1 MEQPSVRDGI
11 LRWET
16 QDLVIPLAVSV
27 GHLRAADYVG
37 AATPYVQP
45 TIAAALAAAAA
56 DGGHADEPTDFPT
69 LFSRSRVRTKDT
81 YWTWRVTLATVRL
94 TRPVRRER
102 LIPHGY
108 TSADQS
114 KGPDY
119 VQSDR
124 YQVTA
129 VRDRVRVCM
138 PRAICGSCLGRPIA
152 SETQAVRNRTSQP
165 SRRLWGRCG
174 SRRRCVGRL
183 ACGLPPSLPTV
194 NNVGSAGLV
203 RFKLTATH
211 RPL

>member
-1 MEQPSVRDGI
+1 MEERHVSRGI
-11 LRWET
+11 LRWES
-16 QDLVIPLAVSV
+16 QDLVISLRISV
-27 GHLRAADYVG
+27 LHWRTPDYVG
-37 AATPYVQP
+37 AATPRIQP
-45 TIAAALAAAAA
+45 RIAAALAAAARE
-56 DGGHADEPTDFPT
+56 GWQADELTDFPT

-94 TRPVRRER
+94 TRPVSRER

-108 TSADQS
+108 TSADQF